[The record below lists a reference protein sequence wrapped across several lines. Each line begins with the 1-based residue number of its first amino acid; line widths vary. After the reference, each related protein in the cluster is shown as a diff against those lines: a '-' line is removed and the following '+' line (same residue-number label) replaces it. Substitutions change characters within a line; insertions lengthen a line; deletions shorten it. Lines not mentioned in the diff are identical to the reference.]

1 MKTMALGLLAVTFL
15 ILSGCCLHFKKPL
28 LCMVGNAAAMALTCL
43 TGHSWKLMLIGSGKD
58 TTLLGFSRYP
68 AAPVILT
75 ILLLTALAMIIASV
89 VGIAKRNKSTNG
101 CES

>member
-1 MKTMALGLLAVTFL
+1 METMALGLLAIVVL
-15 ILSGCCLHFKKPL
+15 LAAGYCLRCRKLFWSIVGSIVV
-28 LCMVGNAAAMALTCL
+28 MVLTCL

-68 AAPVILT
+68 AAPVILA